1 MYKIERPY
9 MFNSLE
15 DCENFVSQ
23 LLDKETD
30 LKVDPMLEWEDAM
43 AVSYTHLT
51 LPTLLLV

>member
-15 DCENFVSQ
+15 DYENFVSQ

-30 LKVDPMLEWEDAM
+30 LKVDPILEWEDAM
-43 AVSYTHLT
+43 DEHNFLIGDSTKS
-51 LPTLLLV
+51 